1 MGASSTV
8 SSPSRKSTRR
18 RRHSR
23 GRFMSEIN
31 VTPFVDVML
40 VLLIIF
46 MVSAPLLVNGVPLDL
61 PHSQAGPVKMNEPP
75 LTVSLDAQGRFAINQ
90 DYYDTPEALIAH
102 LKAKLVTNPAQKNRR
117 VFVRVAKTV
126 EYQQVLKLLAD
137 IQKAGFSQVALASLA
152 R

>member
-1 MGASSTV
+1 MGISV
-8 SSPSRKSTRR
+8 SSSSQKNTRR
-18 RRHSR
+18 RHHSR
-23 GRFMSEIN
+23 SHLMSEIN

-61 PHSQAGPVKMNEPP
+61 PRSQAGPVRAQKTP
-75 LTVSLDAQGRFAINQ
+75 LTVSLDAQGRFAIQQ
-90 DYYDTPEALIAH
+90 DYYESSQALIAQ
-102 LKAKLVTNPAQKNRR
+102 LKAFLEADPTQKDQRI
-117 VFVRVAKTV
+117 FVRVAKTV

-152 R
+152 Q

>member
-1 MGASSTV
+1 MGISVASS
-8 SSPSRKSTRR
+8 SQKNTRR
-18 RRHSR
+18 RHHSR
-23 GRFMSEIN
+23 SQLMSEIN

-61 PHSQAGPVKMNEPP
+61 PRSQAGPVRAQKTP
-75 LTVSLDAQGRFAINQ
+75 LTVSLDAQGRFAIHQ
-90 DYYDTPEALIAH
+90 DYYESSQALIAQ
-102 LKAKLVTNPAQKNRR
+102 LKTLLEADPTQKDQR

-152 R
+152 Q

>member
-1 MGASSTV
+1 MGISVASS
-8 SSPSRKSTRR
+8 SRKNTRGR
-18 RRHSR
+18 HHSR
-23 GRFMSEIN
+23 SQLMSEIN
-31 VTPFVDVML
+31 ITPFVDVML

-61 PHSQAGPVKMNEPP
+61 PRSQAGPVQAQKPP

-90 DYYDTPEALIAH
+90 DYYETSQALVAQLKTLLEADA
-102 LKAKLVTNPAQKNRR
+102 TQKDQRI
-117 VFVRVAKTV
+117 FVRVAKTI

-152 R
+152 Q

>member
-1 MGASSTV
+1 MGISVASS
-8 SSPSRKSTRR
+8 SRKNTRR
-18 RRHSR
+18 RYHSR
-23 GRFMSEIN
+23 GQLMSEIN

-61 PHSQAGPVKMNEPP
+61 PRSQAGPVRAQKTP

-90 DYYDTPEALIAH
+90 DYYETSQELIAH
-102 LKAKLVTNPAQKNRR
+102 LKTLLEADATQKDQR

-152 R
+152 Q

>member
-1 MGASSTV
+1 MGISVASSQ
-8 SSPSRKSTRR
+8 KKTRR
-18 RRHSR
+18 RHHSHSQL
-23 GRFMSEIN
+23 MSEIN

-61 PHSQAGPVKMNEPP
+61 PHSQAGPVHMQDTP
-75 LTVSLDAQGRFAINQ
+75 LTVSLDAQGRLAINQ
-90 DYYDTPEALIAH
+90 DYYETAEALIAQ
-102 LKAKLVTNPAQKNRR
+102 LKAKLDSEPGQKNKRI
-117 VFVRVAKTV
+117 FVRAAKTV

-152 R
+152 Q

>member
-1 MGASSTV
+1 MGVFVASS
-8 SSPSRKSTRR
+8 SQKKTRR
-18 RRHSR
+18 RHHSR
-23 GRFMSEIN
+23 SQLMSEIN

-61 PHSQAGPVKMNEPP
+61 PRSQAGSVRAQKTP
-75 LTVSLDAQGRFAINQ
+75 LTVSLDASGRFAINQ
-90 DYYDTPEALIAH
+90 DYYETSQALIAQ
-102 LKAKLVTNPAQKNRR
+102 LKTLLEADATQKDQR

-152 R
+152 Q

>member
-1 MGASSTV
+1 MGVSVASS
-8 SSPSRKSTRR
+8 RKNTRR
-18 RRHSR
+18 RRHSQR
-23 GRFMSEIN
+23 QLMSEIN

-61 PHSQAGPVKMNEPP
+61 PHSQAGPVKTHHTP
-75 LTVSLDAQGRFAINQ
+75 LTVSVDAEGRLAINQ
-90 DYYDTPEALIAH
+90 DYYDTAEALIAQ
-102 LKAKLVTNPAQKNRR
+102 LKAKLEADPEQKQQRI
-117 VFVRVAKTV
+117 FVRAAKTV

-152 R
+152 Q